1 MVGVSGPSA
10 VTRGDAA
17 RGLSVERWTTLS
29 RVFAVGASLLVAGLV
44 FVPLLG
50 DANVTQKL
58 TALFILLMISTMW
71 NALAGYGGLVSV
83 GQQAY
88 IGVGAY
94 GTIWMTHH
102 GVAPYPAMFLAIL
115 VSGAVAVVFSFL
127 LLRLKAG
134 QFAIATWVVAAVF
147 SVVVS
152 LDKGL
157 GAGTGI
163 SLIEL
168 NQYTAEQRQA
178 YTYWFALGALAA
190 LLLGLFFLLRSRMGA
205 TLQAIRD
212 DEDAAAS
219 VGVRVMLGKRVLYV
233 FAGLGFGAAG
243 AMTLANTTFIQPASA
258 FAVGWTAFA
267 IFMVLAGGLGT
278 FEGPII
284 GAVLLFLIQDW
295 FADLGVWYMIGLGSV
310 AILLALLLPRGLWGT
325 IEGRTGIQLIPV
337 GYRVRASG
345 KPAGGVPRRLDV
357 PEDLDAEPDSEPHS
371 PQGLD
376 STPDPRGP
384 AETE

>member
-1 MVGVSGPSA
+1 MSGTPA
-10 VTRGDAA
+10 AARGDAA
-17 RGLSVERWTTLS
+17 RGLSVERGTTLS

-50 DANVTQKL
+50 DANMTQKL
-58 TALFILLMISTMW
+58 TALLILVMISTMW

-102 GVAPYPAMFLAIL
+102 GVPPYHAMFLAIL

-127 LLRLKAG
+127 LLRLRAG

-157 GAGTGI
+157 GAGTGV

-168 NQYTAEQRQA
+168 NQYTVEQRQSF
-178 YTYWFALGALAA
+178 TYWFTLGAVAA
-190 LLLGLFFLLRSRMGA
+190 LLFGLFFLLRSRMGA
-205 TLQAIRD
+205 SLQAIRD
-212 DEDAAAS
+212 DEEAAAS

-258 FAVGWTAFA
+258 FAVSWTAFA
-267 IFMVLAGGLGT
+267 IFMVLVGGLGT

-310 AILLALLLPRGLWGT
+310 AILFALLMPRGLWGT

-337 GYRVRASG
+337 GYRVWASG
-345 KPAGGVPRRLDV
+345 KQTGGVLDSLDL
-357 PEDLDAEPDSEPHS
+357 PDDLDPALEPSAVLEPNTL
-371 PQGLD
+371 P
-376 STPDPRGP
+376 PDPV
-384 AETE
+384 